1 MSKNTL
7 LGAGTDRADLLMLD
21 EEEPLQRWKVTSW
34 LP

>member
-7 LGAGTDRADLLMLD
+7 LGAGADRADLLTLD
-21 EEEPLQRWKVTSW
+21 EEVPLQRWKVTSW